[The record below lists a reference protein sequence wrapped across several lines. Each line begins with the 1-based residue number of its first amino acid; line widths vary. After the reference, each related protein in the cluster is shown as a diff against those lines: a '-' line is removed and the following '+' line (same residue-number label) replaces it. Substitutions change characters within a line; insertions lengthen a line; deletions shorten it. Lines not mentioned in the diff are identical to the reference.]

1 MSNKLKK
8 FKDVYKSSFAR
19 YLFIMLSGFH
29 LQDEFRPLKGGNKS
43 ICSWS
48 SNFRELEGAAA
59 ITKLVSL
66 WVFIELLPVTCLLL
80 QRLGCCCW

>member
-29 LQDEFRPLKGGNKS
+29 LQDEFRPLKGGN
-43 ICSWS
+43 
-48 SNFRELEGAAA
+48 EH
-59 ITKLVSL
+59 
-66 WVFIELLPVTCLLL
+66 LLL
-80 QRLGCCCW
+80 EQQF